1 MNKQKQKG
9 FTLIELLVVISIVSV
24 LSSVVLASLNTARK
38 KARDTQRL
46 MDMREFQ
53 KALAFYYDKYGQ
65 YPMGDS
71 VPLADGG
78 DAHNNSFG
86 WDVGSGIEN
95 SRILLR
101 EDPKILEFISKTPQD
116 PMQDAGDGYRYHR
129 YDAGENGCDVSRG
142 SYYVIAIP
150 DMETSS
156 GVYPQSPG
164 WSCSGKDWQTE
175 YEWVSGQFER

>member
-1 MNKQKQKG
+1 MNKNKG
-9 FTLIELLVVISIVSV
+9 FTLIELLVVIAIVGV
-24 LSSVVLASLNTARK
+24 LSSVVLVSLNTARM

-65 YPMGDS
+65 YPAADS
-71 VPLADGG
+71 IPLDDGG
-78 DAHNNSFG
+78 DAHNNSNG
-86 WDVGSGIEN
+86 WDVGSGIDN

-116 PMQDAGDGYRYHR
+116 PMQDAGDGYRYSR
-129 YDAGENGCDVSRG
+129 YGAGANGCNVSRG

-150 DMETSS
+150 DMEMTS
-156 GVYPQSPG
+156 GVSPQSPG
-164 WSCSGKDWQTE
+164 WSCSGRNWQTE